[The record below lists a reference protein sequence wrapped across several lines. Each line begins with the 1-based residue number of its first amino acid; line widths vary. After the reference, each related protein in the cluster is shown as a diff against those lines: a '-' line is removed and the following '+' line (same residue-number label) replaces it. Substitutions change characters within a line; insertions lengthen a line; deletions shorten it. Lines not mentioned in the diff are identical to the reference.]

1 MVLSFSLSA
10 KVLGRCLM
18 VRNAAG
24 PTLYKLYHGMAAVA
38 GLMTLDGAVVT
49 PTAVASTATAS
60 LVLFVNSLEY
70 R

>member
-1 MVLSFSLSA
+1 
-10 KVLGRCLM
+10 M